1 MYSIKKNWHIKYR
14 VENAPFVEHFLC
26 YEATG
31 NVASEGVADGVGK
44 VASEV
49 VGVEVAYVHH
59 GGIVFAA
66 EPPLTPSGVVSSEI
80 AGVAAWRV

>member
-1 MYSIKKNWHIKYR
+1 MAIGWAVKRHRNGGKSS
-14 VENAPFVEHFLC
+14 
-26 YEATG
+26 YEVTG

-66 EPPLTPSGVVSSEI
+66 EPPLASSGVVTSEI